1 MNIMEIRCDQFSTR
15 GSHLK
20 PLRHRTMAVLPQCR
34 KNTAGD
40 CYESNRQKTQS
51 SNTPAYLKVKPVFLT
66 TWMKTRRI
74 KADTH
79 YRVGDWEVVR
89 VEEYP
94 TSIPNNTFEAI
105 VVCYCKYSPVQTRL
119 IPMPKA
125 TVSVDSFD
133 SEEKYQQYLEQTK
146 QATALV

>member
-1 MNIMEIRCDQFSTR
+1 MGRKYII
-15 GSHLK
+15 
-20 PLRHRTMAVLPQCR
+20 LRADWTEEEGA
-34 KNTAGD
+34 
-40 CYESNRQKTQS
+40 ENRLLAHTGGLTDILAEYFDS
-51 SNTPAYLKVKPVFLT
+51 SNLPIPEPGYRPLEFHTLT
-66 TWMKTRRI
+66 EFEDTQI
-74 KADTH
+74 VGADTH

-133 SEEKYQQYLEQTK
+133 SEKKYRQYLEQTK